1 MARKKKEEK
10 KEYEWSE
17 YQKKIFDFI
26 EHGQGNLVVEASAG
40 AGKTST
46 LVKCLDFI
54 PKDKKVLLVA
64 FNKDIVNVLSKKTK
78 EYDNV
83 EVRTLHSLGLKMIKS
98 NVGDG
103 IKGEPEVFK
112 YDAYIR
118 NNLKEL
124 SSINIFKL
132 KGSERYRYTEN
143 IKKYIN
149 FGRCYLCQTVKDLNF
164 IEERYEIDTIADE
177 KEVAIDALRWGR
189 NVLETLDYG
198 DMVWLPTALN
208 LKPYG
213 ALYDFIFIDECQDLN
228 KAERELI
235 LRCVK
240 MGTRIFSFGDA
251 FQTVYSF
258 SGSDP
263 QSFEA
268 LKNIPNTT
276 SLPLS
281 ISYRCADSIV
291 DFAKKIV
298 PSIEHNGDGRIG
310 AIKYDVPLSDIKDG
324 DMILCRNNAPLI
336 QIYNEF
342 LKMGKKCYIMGKDI
356 GSNLKNVVK
365 STKKDELNISCLKD
379 GVFARLYDDI
389 FSERDKM
396 MVRCCIDKKSAMES
410 QPIQDRLDM
419 IRALEVLS
427 DGLRTAE
434 ELETRIDEIFP
445 KRDKKNGIAL
455 STIHKAKGLEAD
467 NVYIVCRSLMPSK
480 SAKKDWEKAQ
490 EQNLIYVAYTRAK
503 NTLGFIDEK
512 DFESFTMGENAE
524 KKLQYIESLTNRL
537 YGKDK
542 LLPISSPKDAEEIIK
557 KARKVTTRIQ
567 SSATISMNEAKETN
581 KINNFSDILRR
592 RTKKI
597 TIKR

>member
-10 KEYEWSE
+10 KEYEWSP
-17 YQKKIFDFI
+17 YQKRIFDFI

-78 EYDNV
+78 DYDNV
-83 EVRTLHSLGLKMIKS
+83 EVRTLHSLGLKMIRS
-98 NVGDG
+98 NVEGE
-103 IKGEPEVFK
+103 IKAEPEVFK

-143 IKKYIN
+143 IKKYVN
-149 FGRCYLCQTVKDLNF
+149 FRRCYLCQTVKDLDF
-164 IEERYEIDTIADE
+164 IEERYDIDTIADE
-177 KEVAIDALRWGR
+177 KEVAVNVLRWGR
-189 NVLETLDYG
+189 NALETLDYG
-198 DMVWLPTALN
+198 DMVWLPTVLN

-228 KAERELI
+228 KAERHLI
-235 LRCVK
+235 LKCVK

-263 QSFEA
+263 QSFEQ
-268 LKNIPNTT
+268 LKKIPNTI

-281 ISYRCADSIV
+281 ISYRCANSIV

-298 PSIEHNGDGRIG
+298 PSIEQNGDGRIG
-310 AIKYDVPLSDIKDG
+310 AIRYDVPLSEVKDG

-365 STKKDELNISCLKD
+365 STKQDELNLSCLKD

-389 FSERDKM
+389 FSERDKIM
-396 MVRCCIDKKSAMES
+396 TRCEIDAKSAMES

-427 DGLRTAE
+427 DGLKTAK
-434 ELETRIDEIFP
+434 ELEERIDEIFP
-445 KRDKKNGIAL
+445 KKDSKSGIAL

-467 NVYIVCRSLMPSK
+467 CVYIACRSLMPSK
-480 SAKKDWEKAQ
+480 SAKKDWEILQ

-503 NTLGFIDEK
+503 NVLGFIDEK
-512 DFESFTMGENAE
+512 DFESFTMGEKTE
-524 KKLQYIESLTNRL
+524 KKLQYIETLTNRL
-537 YGKDK
+537 YGRSK
-542 LLPISSPKDAEEIIK
+542 LLPISSQKDAEEIVK
-557 KARKVTTRIQ
+557 RAKRVTTRIA
-567 SSATISMNEAKETN
+567 SSATISMDGAKEKN
-581 KINNFSDILRR
+581 KINNFSDILKR

-597 TIKR
+597 SIKK